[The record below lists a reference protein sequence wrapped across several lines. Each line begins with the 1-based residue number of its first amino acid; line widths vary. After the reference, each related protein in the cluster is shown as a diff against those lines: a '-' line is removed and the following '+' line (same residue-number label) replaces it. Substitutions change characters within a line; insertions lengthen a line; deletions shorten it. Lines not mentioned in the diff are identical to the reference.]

1 MLAEVPAGNR
11 NPATDGINHVP
22 FRGHIH
28 RMAGTFQ
35 AARNRRCTI
44 HLLLPV
50 VSQCFYGHTIP
61 LLLALTGR
69 SLSRLV
75 AIVTIVAGAVLDVAI
90 HASAHTDVGFA
101 AELIL
106 VATGP

>member
-50 VSQCFYGHTIP
+50 VSQCFYDIRYHCCS
-61 LLLALTGR
+61 LTGR